1 MSFTASYYIKQA
13 FRFTGDFLHVASKVV
28 LIRKISRTKSCSGL
42 SLKTQFIY
50 GMVFVLRYIDL
61 FRFYPDDPLAAY
73 NMLMKILFI
82 GFQTLILFTM
92 RFKYFATYDRKWD
105 KFNIVVLIVPCF
117 VISMIFT
124 KSSSSAEEFS
134 FARYAYGVTYTMS
147 LLLESVAILP
157 QLVQLQEAGES
168 ETMTSRYILLLGLY
182 RAAYTVYFAIRKIF
196 EEKGNAST
204 SLPLACGIIQI
215 LLYADFFAIYYRY
228 VFRRSGI
235 SDDLGKKSEL

>member
-1 MSFTASYYIKQA
+1 MSLAASYYIKQV
-13 FRFTGDFLHVASKVV
+13 FRFTGDFLHIASKVV

-42 SLKTQFIY
+42 SLKTQFLY

-61 FRFYPDDPLAAY
+61 FRFYPNSLLSVY
-73 NMLMKILFI
+73 NSLMKILFI
-82 GFQTLILFTM
+82 GFQALILFTM
-92 RFKYFATYDRKWD
+92 RFKYFGTYDRKWD
-105 KFNIVVLIVPCF
+105 KFNILMLIIPCF
-117 VISMIFT
+117 LISMIFT
-124 KSSSSAEEFS
+124 KSSSGAEEFS
-134 FARYAYGVTYTMS
+134 FVGYAYGVTYTMS

-196 EEKGNAST
+196 EEKDKVPT
-204 SLPLACGIIQI
+204 SLPLACGIIQT
-215 LLYADFFAIYYRY
+215 LLYVDFFAIYYRY